1 MDRISPALER
11 LHPRTTEPV
20 QWRVRIEASAGD
32 FRLDA
37 EIEGDAAPVVVIGPN
52 GSGKTTLL
60 RVVAGAYRPHA
71 GRIRIGD
78 RVLFDSERG
87 IRIAPEERRVGYV
100 PQGYGLFPH
109 LTALDNVA
117 FGMAAGTERRPRPE
131 RRRVAAEL
139 LAEVGCAHLAQ
150 RYPATLS
157 GGEKQ
162 RVALARALLPGP
174 EMLLLDEPL
183 AAMDVA
189 ARRGLRAYLARH
201 LAQRTRPAIVV
212 THDPRDVCALG
223 SPVVC
228 VLEEG
233 RVVQSGPREH
243 LAAQPATDFVAEFF
257 AVDQCPVRVGEPPTR
272 RGPCTSS

>member
-1 MDRISPALER
+1 MRWS
-11 LHPRTTEPV
+11 
-20 QWRVRIEASAGD
+20 VRIEASAGE
-32 FRLDA
+32 FRLGAD
-37 EIEGDAAPVVVIGPN
+37 IDGDAAPVVVIGPN

-60 RVVAGAYRPHA
+60 RVIAGAYRPKA

-78 RVLFDSERG
+78 RVLFDSDG
-87 IRIAPEERRVGYV
+87 GVCIAPEERRVGYV

-117 FGMAAGTERRPRPE
+117 FGMAAGPERRPRAE
-131 RRRVAAEL
+131 RRSVAAEL
-139 LAEVGCAHLAQ
+139 LAEVRCAHLAL

-174 EMLLLDEPL
+174 GMLLLDEPL

-189 ARRGLRAYLARH
+189 ARRGLRSYLARH

-212 THDPRDVCALG
+212 THDPRDVRALG
-223 SPVVC
+223 SPVVY

-233 RVVQSGPREH
+233 KVVQHGPSEH

-257 AVDQCPVRVGEPPTR
+257 AAD
-272 RGPCTSS
+272 